1 MAMPT
6 GNRVRMDYAAYL
18 VDSGLGPHS
27 SEYMYTYPSIMC
39 TLILTCEWSIL
50 MDTKIQTRTYQQR
63 LPRVFSYTQAR
74 ETGISKHEFYR
85 LRDQGALESLARGLF
100 RWVNDDITDLTLSAI
115 TRLAPLATLCLESA
129 LVHHDLSDAIPSAYH
144 IALPRGT
151 RHPALNSPVQWH
163 SFDAKTF
170 KLGRNVVTFEDT
182 NIIGMYSEERCII
195 DAFRLRGIEGSDV
208 AYEALRR
215 WVRLPHRKPAK
226 LIQMASH
233 FPNVSTSLIKALQ
246 ILL

>member
-1 MAMPT
+1 
-6 GNRVRMDYAAYL
+6 
-18 VDSGLGPHS
+18 
-27 SEYMYTYPSIMC
+27 MC
-39 TLILTCEWSIL
+39 TLILTGERSIL
-50 MDTKIQTRTYQQR
+50 MNTKFQTRSRPQQLPGVFTYA
-63 LPRVFSYTQAR
+63 QAR
-74 ETGISKHEFYR
+74 ESGISKHEFYK
-85 LRDQGALESLARGLF
+85 LRDHGNFESLARGLF
-100 RWVNDDITDLTLSAI
+100 RWVNDDVIDLTLSAI
-115 TRLAPLATLCLESA
+115 SRLSPLATLCLESA

-151 RHPALNSPVQWH
+151 RHPALDSPVKWH

-182 NIIGMYSEERCII
+182 NNIGMYSEDRCII

-215 WVRLPHRKPAK
+215 WIQLPHRKPAK

-233 FPNVSTSLIKALQ
+233 FPNVSTPLVKALQ

>member
-1 MAMPT
+1 
-6 GNRVRMDYAAYL
+6 
-18 VDSGLGPHS
+18 
-27 SEYMYTYPSIMC
+27 MC
-39 TLILTCEWSIL
+39 TLILTSERTIFMS
-50 MDTKIQTRTYQQR
+50 TKIRARTYQPR

-74 ETGISKHEFYR
+74 GTGISKHEFYQ
-85 LRDQGALESLARGLF
+85 LRDQGTLVSLARGLF
-100 RWVNDDITDLTLSAI
+100 CWGNGDVPDLTLSAI
-115 TRLAPLATLCLESA
+115 TRLSPLATLCLESA

-151 RHPALNSPVQWH
+151 RHPALDSPVQWH

-170 KLGRNVVTFEDT
+170 KIGRNVVTFENT
-182 NIIGMYSEERCII
+182 NSIGMYSEERCII

-215 WVRLPHRKPAK
+215 WVQLPHRNPAK

-233 FPNVSTSLIKALQ
+233 FPNVSTPLIRALQ